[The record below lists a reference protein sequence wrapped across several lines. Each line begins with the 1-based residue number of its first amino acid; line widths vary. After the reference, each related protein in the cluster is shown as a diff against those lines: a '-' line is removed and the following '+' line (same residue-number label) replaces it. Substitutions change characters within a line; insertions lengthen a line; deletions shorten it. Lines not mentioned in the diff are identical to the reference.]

1 MYLFRNK
8 FVALLLVITPKSF
21 WPMKK
26 LSSLFS
32 LFLLIPLFAVA
43 SEVGDRTIPAEV
55 AQLADSL
62 KQKFAPDKRVAL
74 FDVDYSFSGKNVMLR
89 GVTTSAEAKTAL
101 LDGLAK
107 KGYAVMDCLQV
118 LPDEA
123 GLEGKT
129 YGIVNVS
136 VCNLRVAP
144 DFSSEMMTQGLM
156 GMPVRVLQRD
166 GWYRIQTPDN
176 YIAWVHRVGI
186 HPVTR
191 EELTAWNN
199 AEKIVVTSHY
209 GFVYSQPSQAS
220 QTVSDVA
227 AGNRLKWE
235 GTKGAFYKV
244 AYPDGRQGYISKS
257 ISMPE
262 KKWRATLKQ
271 DAASIIATAHS
282 MMGIPYLWAGT
293 SSKGVDCSGFMRTV
307 LFMHD
312 IIIPRDASQ
321 QAYVG
326 EHIDIAPDFSNL
338 QPGDL
343 IFFGRKATPE
353 RKERVVHVGTPGL
366 DSSPAQGLQKEAAEG
381 ILSHLAQKGGATAIS
396 AQGGQKI
403 ARRAPGIGLERGTAR
418 PIGGHGG
425 KINEQLAQGHN
436 VIDSFLTHKNT
447 STAAVGPTAGIIFPL
462 YPRVR
467 RKSRKSGGAHD
478 APLKNAHGSCGGG
491 TEMGIVPLD
500 FHNLY

>member
-1 MYLFRNK
+1 
-8 FVALLLVITPKSF
+8 
-21 WPMKK
+21 MKK
-26 LSSLFS
+26 LSSLFP

-118 LPDEA
+118 LPDET

-136 VCNLRVAP
+136 VCNLRVDP

-209 GFVYSQPSQAS
+209 GFVYSQPSQVS

-235 GTKGAFYKV
+235 GTKVPFIRWLIPTA
-244 AYPDGRQGYISKS
+244 ARDISPNPS
-257 ISMPE
+257 LCL
-262 KKWRATLKQ
+262 KK
-271 DAASIIATAHS
+271 
-282 MMGIPYLWAGT
+282 
-293 SSKGVDCSGFMRTV
+293 
-307 LFMHD
+307 
-312 IIIPRDASQ
+312 
-321 QAYVG
+321 
-326 EHIDIAPDFSNL
+326 N
-338 QPGDL
+338 
-343 IFFGRKATPE
+343 
-353 RKERVVHVGTPGL
+353 
-366 DSSPAQGLQKEAAEG
+366 
-381 ILSHLAQKGGATAIS
+381 
-396 AQGGQKI
+396 GGQ
-403 ARRAPGIGLERGTAR
+403 P
-418 PIGGHGG
+418 
-425 KINEQLAQGHN
+425 
-436 VIDSFLTHKNT
+436 
-447 STAAVGPTAGIIFPL
+447 
-462 YPRVR
+462 
-467 RKSRKSGGAHD
+467 
-478 APLKNAHGSCGGG
+478 
-491 TEMGIVPLD
+491 
-500 FHNLY
+500 

>member
-1 MYLFRNK
+1 
-8 FVALLLVITPKSF
+8 AQ
-21 WPMKK
+21 
-26 LSSLFS
+26 FS
-32 LFLLIPLFAVA
+32 
-43 SEVGDRTIPAEV
+43 
-55 AQLADSL
+55 DSL

-89 GVTTSAEAKTAL
+89 GVTTSAEAKKAL

-136 VCNLRVAP
+136 VCNLRVHP

-166 GWYRIQTPDN
+166 GWYRIQTPDS

-191 EELTAWNN
+191 EELAVWNS

-262 KKWRATLKQ
+262 KKWRAALKQ

-282 MMGIPYLWAGT
+282 LMGIPYLWAGT

-353 RKERVVHVGTPGL
+353 RKERVVHVGMYIGNKRFIH
-366 DSSPAQGLQKEAAEG
+366 SQGDVRVNSFNPDDELFDEYNLGRLLFATRVLPYINKEAS
-381 ILSHLAQKGGATAIS
+381 LNTTAT
-396 AQGGQKI
+396 
-403 ARRAPGIGLERGTAR
+403 
-418 PIGGHGG
+418 
-425 KINEQLAQGHN
+425 
-436 VIDSFLTHKNT
+436 
-447 STAAVGPTAGIIFPL
+447 
-462 YPRVR
+462 
-467 RKSRKSGGAHD
+467 
-478 APLKNAHGSCGGG
+478 
-491 TEMGIVPLD
+491 
-500 FHNLY
+500 NLYYK

>member
-1 MYLFRNK
+1 
-8 FVALLLVITPKSF
+8 
-21 WPMKK
+21 MKK
-26 LSSLFS
+26 FIFLFS
-32 LFLLIPLFAVA
+32 LCLLIPLFITA

-55 AQLADSL
+55 VQLSDNL

-74 FDVDYSFSGKNVMLR
+74 FEVDYSFSGKSVMLR
-89 GVTTSAEAKTAL
+89 GVTTSAEAKAAL
-101 LDGLAK
+101 LAGLAK
-107 KGYAVMDCLQV
+107 QGYKVMDCLQV

-136 VCNLRVAP
+136 VCNLRVDS

-186 HPVTR
+186 HPVTK
-191 EELTAWNN
+191 EELSAWNN
-199 AEKIVVTSHY
+199 AEKIVVTGHY
-209 GFVYSQPSQAS
+209 GFVYSEPNQTSQPI
-220 QTVSDVA
+220 SDVA

-244 AYPDGRQGYISKS
+244 TYPDGRQGYISKS
-257 ISMPE
+257 ISVPE
-262 KKWRATLKQ
+262 KKWRAGLKQ
-271 DAASIIATAHS
+271 DAASIIRTAHS
-282 MMGIPYLWAGT
+282 LMGIPYLWAGT
-293 SSKGVDCSGFMRTV
+293 SSKGVDCSGFMRTI

-326 EHIDIAPDFSNL
+326 EHIDIAPDFGNL

-353 RKERVVHVGTPGL
+353 RKERVVHVGMYIGGKRFIHSQGDVHVSSF
-366 DSSPAQGLQKEAAEG
+366 DSADELFDEYNLGRLLFATRVLPYINKEAS
-381 ILSHLAQKGGATAIS
+381 LNTTATNNYY
-396 AQGGQKI
+396 K
-403 ARRAPGIGLERGTAR
+403 
-418 PIGGHGG
+418 
-425 KINEQLAQGHN
+425 
-436 VIDSFLTHKNT
+436 
-447 STAAVGPTAGIIFPL
+447 
-462 YPRVR
+462 
-467 RKSRKSGGAHD
+467 
-478 APLKNAHGSCGGG
+478 
-491 TEMGIVPLD
+491 
-500 FHNLY
+500 